1 MKKQANEY
9 VVTMLSGAQYIVLDK
24 EDIFTEYFHYP
35 LVELVELVGD
45 GDTRTNYVFMNGINT
60 TITTTDNGRKI
71 HINVLNIETF
81 ELLRTVELDD

>member
-1 MKKQANEY
+1 MKKQVNEY
-9 VVTMLSGAQYIVLDK
+9 VVTMVSGAQYIVLDK

-35 LVELVELVGD
+35 LVESVGD

-60 TITTTDNGRKI
+60 TNTTTNNGRKI

>member
-1 MKKQANEY
+1 MKKQVNEY
-9 VVTMLSGAQYIVLDK
+9 VVTMVSGAQYIILDK

-35 LVELVELVGD
+35 LVELAGD
-45 GDTRTNYVFMNGINT
+45 GDTRTNYVFMSGINT
-60 TITTTDNGRKI
+60 THTTTNNGRKI

>member
-1 MKKQANEY
+1 MKKQVNEY
-9 VVTMLSGAQYIVLDK
+9 VVTMVSGAQYIVLDK

-35 LVELVELVGD
+35 LVELAGD
-45 GDTRTNYVFMNGINT
+45 GDIRTNYVFMSGINT
-60 TITTTDNGRKI
+60 TNTTTDNGRKI